1 MSFITERCFQILENH
16 KLYES
21 IVDEQSLRLF
31 MEHHVIC
38 VWSYSYLLREIHQEM
53 VASIHPLNSQS
64 QKEAIRLVSEMILE
78 EEVEEQQDGTLVSHL
93 EIYLEAMQDL
103 GANIS
108 PIVSFFDLQ
117 DSGQNW
123 QTALK
128 HARFPSAAG
137 RYARRMDRIAQGP
150 LHERAAA
157 LFYEGEPFIPDAF
170 LLRLGQLG
178 GGIKIGRLLDYF
190 ERHIEGLKRPG
201 FSATGRLVEILCGED
216 EQMGIEAER
225 AAEEAM
231 KNRVELWNHLAEKLA
246 ALPQAIKTQKPVS
259 SLRLVSNSII

>member
-1 MSFITERCFQILENH
+1 MSFITERYFQILENH
-16 KLYES
+16 KLYER
-21 IVDEQSLRLF
+21 VADEASLRLF
-31 MEHHVIC
+31 IEHHVIC
-38 VWSYSYLLREIHQEM
+38 VWSYNFLLRDIHQELVTM
-53 VASIHPLNSQS
+53 IHPLNSQS

-78 EEVEEQQDGTLVSHL
+78 EEVEEQNDGTLVSHL

-117 DSGQNW
+117 DSGQTW

-128 HARFPSAAG
+128 HAHFPTAVS
-137 RYARRMDRIAQGP
+137 RYARKMSRIAEGP

-170 LLRLGQLG
+170 LMRLGLLG
-178 GGIKIGRLLDYF
+178 NAVKIGRLLDYF

-201 FSATGRLVEILCGED
+201 FSASGRLVEILCGDD
-216 EQMGIEAER
+216 EQMALEAEK

-231 KNRVELWNHLAEKLA
+231 KNRVDLWNQISDKLET
-246 ALPQAIKTQKPVS
+246 LPQPIKPAPKTSNLRLISNS
-259 SLRLVSNSII
+259 SL